1 MQDELLYS
9 FRESSQFTKRIAG
22 LMSDDEYS
30 VLQWYLQEHTEE
42 GDIVVGGGG
51 LRKLRWKAPGRGKR
65 GGLRVIYYWADA
77 HGYIYLVN
85 VYAKNEKSDLSRQE
99 LQKLRVLV
107 EEWLDE

>member
-9 FRESSQFTKRIAG
+9 FRESPQFTKRMAG

-30 VLQWYLQEHTEE
+30 VLQWYLQQHVAE

-65 GGLRVIYYWADA
+65 GGLRLIYYWADA
-77 HGYIYLVN
+77 RGCIYLVA
-85 VYAKNEKSDLSRQE
+85 VYAKNEKSDLTKQE
-99 LQKLRVLV
+99 LQRLKVLV